1 VLSVGIFKNFYK
13 IDHITLKR
21 WISEF
26 SFLYNKSFK
35 INKNKQKKI
44 KVLKSDNIRVALKYK
59 KNFFFSLS
67 HIFKNFYNYKQI
79 EKLLLVKQIKSS
91 ADYFNSFKLKKEFF
105 DIDIK
110 FIKKKKL
117 NIKKVLIL
125 GPHKRNK
132 KIIKVLK
139 KNFKVLLINQRIDL
153 KYLKNKKID
162 YLVSSGYAYKIS
174 NKIVKIFKGRIINLH
189 ATFLPWGKGIGT
201 TFFSV
206 VFREPM
212 GISIHEID
220 ENFDTGP
227 IIYRKKINFI
237 NKDTTRTFYNKLLKS
252 LEKYSCENLN
262 KIIQNEYKKNYQK
275 NFRVKTNYFSRDQ
288 FEKIIEILPN
298 GYDTKMIDL
307 IKLSNLIINNNK
319 FLNIK

>member
-1 VLSVGIFKNFYK
+1 MLSVGIFKNFYK
-13 IDHITLKR
+13 IDYFTLKR

-35 INKNKQKKI
+35 INKNKQKKL
-44 KVLKSDNIRVALKYK
+44 KVLTSDNIRVAVKYK

-67 HIFKNFYNYKQI
+67 YIFKNYYNYNEVK
-79 EKLLLVKQIKSS
+79 KLLLIKQIKSS
-91 ADYFNSFKLKKEFF
+91 SDYFNSFKFKKIFF

-110 FIKKKKL
+110 FIKKKKFK
-117 NIKKVLIL
+117 IKKILIL
-125 GPHKRNK
+125 GPHNRNK
-132 KIIKVLK
+132 KIIRALTK
-139 KNFKVLLINQRIDL
+139 KFKVLIVNEKIDL

-162 YLVSSGYAYKIS
+162 FLVSSGYPYKIS
-174 NKIVKIFKGRIINLH
+174 NKIVKTFKGRIINLH

-206 VFREPM
+206 IFREPM

-227 IIYRKKINFI
+227 IIYRKKINFV
-237 NKDTTRTFYNKLLKS
+237 NNDTTRTFYNKLLKS
-252 LEKYSCENLN
+252 LEKFSCENLS
-262 KIIQNEYKKNYQK
+262 KIIQNEYKRNYQK
-275 NFRVKTNYFSRDQ
+275 NFNVKTNYFSRDQ

-298 GYDTKMIDL
+298 GYDTKMTDL
-307 IKLSNLIINNNK
+307 IKLSNLVTNNNK